1 MYFFKV
7 GPLCSLDAIKW
18 LYLRPLSSLDKKLF
32 TDTTLW
38 LFTSRSLLL
47 AIFLRNTDDQ
57 YQECCCE
64 SRSAVFCLYL
74 CLFCLQILAQNANTD
89 QFFVVHPILSRQLEG
104 VSKIDAS
111 EIQKRKLF
119 SKFNLKSR
127 SFVIFFQKVYFIPFL
142 HTFQTASFLCQILGN
157 SHQKWQ
163 YFLLKLETPCKKMF
177 TEKRLE
183 KSMQTI
189 NHPAD
194 KAARSL

>member
-1 MYFFKV
+1 MYFLKV

-119 SKFNLKSR
+119 PISIWNFAAALSFSFKRSISYRSCILFKLLLFSAKSWEIPTKNGN
-127 SFVIFFQKVYFIPFL
+127 IFYLNWRHPVKRCSP
-142 HTFQTASFLCQILGN
+142 
-157 SHQKWQ
+157 
-163 YFLLKLETPCKKMF
+163 KK
-177 TEKRLE
+177 
-183 KSMQTI
+183 
-189 NHPAD
+189 D
-194 KAARSL
+194 